1 MRRLAYRS
9 AARVQ
14 LEVASRS
21 AGKTA
26 VVLGYHS
33 VGAVAG
39 DPRRELVPIL
49 AAGVF
54 RDQLEHL
61 AQRYEVVALAE
72 LQVRQHAR
80 SAGDRVPAALTF
92 DDDLSGHLQ
101 FAAPALSERG
111 MPATFYLTGRT
122 LDGPDPF
129 WWQDLQAIAD
139 SGPRGLQ
146 DMRDRL
152 ATEWPWAGDAG
163 DLHDLARTIEG
174 LPPTETDAVA
184 RRLREL
190 TTGVSP
196 DPGLSAAAIR
206 ELAAGGFEIGFHT
219 RRHHLLPP
227 MSERELAEAMHE
239 GRDALQAVAGRPLNS
254 IAYPHGR
261 ADLRVGH
268 AAAQAGYETGVMW
281 TGGAVRETASRLLL
295 DRTDAWADSVEAFAW
310 RLARVV
316 AHGVRAGA
324 DRR

>member
-14 LEVASRS
+14 LEVAGRS

-26 VVLGYHS
+26 VVLVYHS

-39 DPRRELVPIL
+39 DPRRDLVPTL
-49 AAGVF
+49 AASVF

-61 AQRYEVVALAE
+61 ARRYEVVALAE
-72 LQVRQHAR
+72 LQSRQHAR

-111 MPATFYLTGRT
+111 IPATFYLTGRT
-122 LDGPDPF
+122 LDGPDHF

-146 DMRDRL
+146 AVRDRL
-152 ATEWPWAGDAG
+152 ATQWPWVSHAGN
-163 DLHDLARTIEG
+163 LHDLARTIEG
-174 LPPTETDAVA
+174 LPPTENDAVA
-184 RRLREL
+184 ERLREL
-190 TTGVSP
+190 TTGMSP
-196 DPGLSAAAIR
+196 EPGLSAAAIR
-206 ELAAGGFEIGFHT
+206 ELAAGGFDIGFHT
-219 RRHHLLPP
+219 RRHHLLTHL
-227 MSERELAEAMHE
+227 SERELAEAMHE
-239 GRDALQAVAGRPLNS
+239 GRDALEAVAGRQLNS

-268 AAAQAGYETGVMW
+268 AAGQAGYETGVMW
-281 TGGAVRETASRLLL
+281 TGGQTRSR
-295 DRTDAWADSVEAFAW
+295 RSRGGW
-310 RLARVV
+310 R
-316 AHGVRAGA
+316 GS
-324 DRR
+324 